1 MGRHGNLVD
10 HTVHVRRNFASPLRQ
25 FLVVLRAILLF
36 LYIYIFFVLCL
47 FFNQVYFIFLR
58 ARQNKPGRHS
68 VSSCVLAPTTFL
80 VLFLFCFFPFSVLRR
95 RRAKETGGYLR
106 HGTNTSCETGIDQ
119 NRAEA
124 PLLPCPLSVLHQ
136 QGGASRRNQTIRQYG
151 TCLFSLP
158 ITHQPTFP
166 INSSS
171 SSMKNLDNLAERCD
185 RKCIIR
191 QTTSKKGEMLLAN
204 TRDFCGWPKV

>member
-1 MGRHGNLVD
+1 MHKTQELLNEMGRHGNLVD

-106 HGTNTSCETGIDQ
+106 HGTNTSCETSIDQ

-171 SSMKNLDNLAERCD
+171 SSMKNLDN
-185 RKCIIR
+185 
-191 QTTSKKGEMLLAN
+191 
-204 TRDFCGWPKV
+204 

>member
-1 MGRHGNLVD
+1 MPSS
-10 HTVHVRRNFASPLRQ
+10 F
-25 FLVVLRAILLF
+25 F
-36 LYIYIFFVLCL
+36 YIYIYSLCCAFFLTKYIL
-47 FFNQVYFIFLR
+47 FSCE
-58 ARQNKPGRHS
+58 PGRTS
-68 VSSCVLAPTTFL
+68 RGVIQSLLAFWL
-80 VLFLFCFFPFSVLRR
+80 RRLFLFCFCFCFFPFSVLRR